1 MRKRERERKKKRERN
16 INGDRLVVECETT
29 HICPSEGRQ
38 YQFEDLKKDLKLHS
52 KEGLNLQL

>member
-1 MRKRERERKKKRERN
+1 MRNEKERERERERN

-38 YQFEDLKKDLKLHS
+38 YQLEDLKKDLKLHS